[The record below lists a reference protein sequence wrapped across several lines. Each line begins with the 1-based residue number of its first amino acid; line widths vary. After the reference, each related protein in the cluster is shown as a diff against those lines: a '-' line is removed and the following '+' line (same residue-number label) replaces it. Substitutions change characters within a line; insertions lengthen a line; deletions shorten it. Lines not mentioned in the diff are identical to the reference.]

1 VECRHV
7 RRGSVETE
15 IVSAVR
21 IDLELRLRIDGQPH
35 VGVSGIVGQEVDD
48 AERAEEPNLSVANR
62 GPCVGGESGPY
73 IDSVLFGPFSRH
85 QLCNRA
91 SRERPREGA
100 RFGLSGEAV
109 GVGSSARTVP
119 YVFTVLRSALGDA
132 VRQRRLSANPDRP
145 GPRPRTCQRPA
156 AGDAGMD
163 RAELGRFLSWAT
175 PRIRTSPWAGGCSRP
190 PGPLHGH
197 CSRADPRR
205 EASRGY
211 HEGLGGLVSKTP
223 RAPDLQKHQGRR
235 VGAASWYVAQLHLRR
250 P

>member
-35 VGVSGIVGQEVDD
+35 VGVSGIVGQKVDD

-85 QLCNRA
+85 QFCNRA

-119 YVFTVLRSALGDA
+119 YVFTILRSALGDA
-132 VRQRRLSANPDRP
+132 VRERRLSANPDRP
-145 GPRPRTCQRPA
+145 VHGPEPVRGPPPEMQAWTAPSSAGSSAGPRPRSAPRHGRAAARGHRDRCTGAARGLIGGAKHPA
-156 AGDAGMD
+156 GTT
-163 RAELGRFLSWAT
+163 RAL
-175 PRIRTSPWAGGCSRP
+175 
-190 PGPLHGH
+190 
-197 CSRADPRR
+197 
-205 EASRGY
+205 EASSVR
-211 HEGLGGLVSKTP
+211 HLGLLTCRNTRVAVSE
-223 RAPDLQKHQGRR
+223 RR
-235 VGAASWYVAQLHLRR
+235 VGT
-250 P
+250 

>member
-1 VECRHV
+1 MTPNAQRNLTFPWPI
-7 RRGSVETE
+7 G
-15 IVSAVR
+15 
-21 IDLELRLRIDGQPH
+21 D
-35 VGVSGIVGQEVDD
+35 
-48 AERAEEPNLSVANR
+48 RALAANLGR
-62 GPCVGGESGPY
+62 TLIP
-73 IDSVLFGPFSRH
+73 VLFGPFSRH
-85 QLCNRA
+85 QFCNRA

-109 GVGSSARTVP
+109 EVGALRARWATCSRPQVGAGRCSQGE
-119 YVFTVLRSALGDA
+119 TALG
-132 VRQRRLSANPDRP
+132 QPGP
-145 GPRPRTCQRPA
+145 TGPRPRACQRPA

-175 PRIRTSPWAGGCSRP
+175 PTIRTSPWAGGCSRP